1 MGRDNSSFG
10 QNDRSFSN
18 ALDRL
23 GATLPQK
30 FDTIDFSRGQN
41 LLGMGGE
48 GVKSR
53 KKLEKIQL
61 RNPQDIIKNI
71 ERDFRRDGTDS
82 KLRLEPKNTPPF
94 IGFQT
99 LDTTVLKNDQK

>member
-1 MGRDNSSFG
+1 
-10 QNDRSFSN
+10 
-18 ALDRL
+18 
-23 GATLPQK
+23 
-30 FDTIDFSRGQN
+30 
-41 LLGMGGE
+41 MGGE

-82 KLRLEPKNTPPF
+82 NLRLEHKNTPPL
-94 IGFQT
+94 IGI
-99 LDTTVLKNDQK
+99 